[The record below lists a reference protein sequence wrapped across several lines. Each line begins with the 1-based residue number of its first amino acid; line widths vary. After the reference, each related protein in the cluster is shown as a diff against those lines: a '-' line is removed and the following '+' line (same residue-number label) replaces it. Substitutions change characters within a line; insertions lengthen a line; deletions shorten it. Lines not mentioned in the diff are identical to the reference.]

1 MDKRQLMTAFNNHLM
16 EFCQDVIK
24 IFPENYDLQ
33 TAYKFLE
40 GLKKINPKKIIELW
54 YQKIYLK
61 YKEEIANNDFA
72 FFEDK
77 DYKGD
82 FDPTNSVTTRIL
94 TVINQ
99 FRSSVKNS
107 SIENKMKALK
117 YGQNLNRLCEF
128 YFDKTS

>member
-1 MDKRQLMTAFNNHLM
+1 M
-16 EFCQDVIK
+16 EKFVISGERK
-24 IFPENYDLQ
+24 ISHQEILQ
-33 TAYKFLE
+33 NAAKAARGLE
-40 GLKKINPKKIIELW
+40 EECGLSVADSVAIFMR
-54 YQKIYLK
+54 
-61 YKEEIANNDFA
+61 NDFA

-77 DYKGD
+77 DYKSD